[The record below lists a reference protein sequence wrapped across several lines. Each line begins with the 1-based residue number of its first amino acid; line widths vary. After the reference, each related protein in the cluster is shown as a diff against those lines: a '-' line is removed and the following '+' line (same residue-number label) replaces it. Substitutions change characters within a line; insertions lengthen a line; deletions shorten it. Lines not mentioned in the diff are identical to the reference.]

1 MAADVTSWAAEHAAA
16 LVGLPSGA
24 ALQEV
29 AAAGLRSR
37 IAGPHEM
44 LTLEFRSDRV
54 TLVTDAADVV
64 TEVRPG

>member
-1 MAADVTSWAAEHAAA
+1 MTVDTTAWAAEHSAA

-24 ALQEV
+24 AQQEIV
-29 AAAGLRSR
+29 GAGLRTR
-37 IAGPHEM
+37 IAGPDEM
-44 LTLEFRSDRV
+44 LTLEFRPDRI

>member
-1 MAADVTSWAAEHAAA
+1 MTTDTTAWAAEHSAA

-24 ALQEV
+24 AEQEV
-29 AAAGLRSR
+29 ADAGLRAR
-37 IAGPHEM
+37 IAGPNEM
-44 LTLEFRSDRV
+44 LTLEFRPDRV